1 MVIETFLIVYY
12 TLLVLN
18 LSIISVSLK
27 TWAWLQLGHTQKMG
41 VVAPRAPLLIF
52 LEITTEKGDL
62 SSDTIDPMGIQCN
75 VSSSFYN
82 KNLIGPK
89 KQKIVDIVN
98 KTSGVENWF
107 KLIVTMSN
115 FNLGRM
121 KKIL

>member
-1 MVIETFLIVYY
+1 
-12 TLLVLN
+12 
-18 LSIISVSLK
+18 
-27 TWAWLQLGHTQKMG
+27 MG
-41 VVAPRAPLLIF
+41 VVVARSYPKNGRGCAKSLPLLIL

-98 KTSGVENWF
+98 KTSGVEIGLN
-107 KLIVTMSN
+107 
-115 FNLGRM
+115 
-121 KKIL
+121 